1 MSSTA
6 SECQTEGPICQTG
19 AICAHLQIFNFTNNK
34 KVKAQ
39 ASCRFYLRDAYAPL
53 VHCGMTSRYS
63 TIMLQTQFL
72 VSRNVGTECH
82 RYSTYDRRAFS
93 LFVGRSLAI
102 HSTPAEWFGP
112 QTVPDVCILHAP
124 NYSISARRQ
133 CELRARKVEHSWLFV
148 FSFLLFLLVFR
159 RFKN

>member
-1 MSSTA
+1 MRSTVP
-6 SECQTEGPICQTG
+6 ECQTEGPICQTG
-19 AICAHLQIFNFTNNK
+19 AICALHQILNVTVPKK

-39 ASCRFYLRDAYAPL
+39 ASCWFYLRGAYAPI
-53 VHCGMTSRYS
+53 VYYGTTSRYS
-63 TIMLQTQFL
+63 TVMFQTQFL

-133 CELRARKVEHSWLFV
+133 CELRARKVEHSDCLFSA
-148 FSFLLFLLVFR
+148 FYYFY
-159 RFKN
+159 